1 MELRHLRYFAVV
13 AEELSFSRAAE
24 RLHMAQPPLS
34 QQIRDLERELKLEL
48 FDRSHRKIQLTS
60 AGKDLL
66 ADARAVLE
74 SVSRLEYRAQ
84 LRAEGHLGRL
94 AIGVNTAIVT
104 PAYFA
109 ELLRKFQN
117 RNPGVVFTMIDYNS
131 QRQVEALLAN
141 EIDVGFLRPSAAIP
155 AQVVLHRINRQVMR
169 IALPEHHSLAKKRRV
184 AWRDLANEN
193 FVVVQRDIAGD
204 FYNDFYTRCRNA
216 GFEPKIKQYVSNT
229 ATLFWLVSAG
239 MGIAPTPTA
248 QESASG
254 VTFVALPADAPV
266 YETALAWRQ
275 SDASPVLERFVQFV
289 KSSPLPK

>member
-1 MELRHLRYFAVV
+1 MELRHLRYFAAV

-48 FDRSHRKIQLTS
+48 FDRSHRKIRLTS

-74 SVSRLEYRAQ
+74 SVSRMEYRAK
-84 LRAEGHLGRL
+84 LRSEGNLGRL
-94 AIGVNTAIVT
+94 VIGVNTAIVT

-109 ELLRKFQN
+109 RLLRSFQN
-117 RNPGVVFTMIDYNS
+117 ANPGVVFTMIDYNS
-131 QRQVEALLAN
+131 ARQVDALMAN
-141 EIDVGFLRPSAAIP
+141 EIDVGFLRPSSLIP
-155 AQVVLHRINRQVMR
+155 AQVTTHRLNRQVMR
-169 IALPEHHSLAKKRRV
+169 IAVPDLHWIAKKRRV

-193 FVVVQRDIAGD
+193 FVMVQRDIAGD
-204 FYNDFYTRCRNA
+204 FYNDFYARCRNA
-216 GFEPKIKQYVSNT
+216 GFEPKIKQFVSNA

-239 MGIAPTPTA
+239 MGIAPTPTTSETA
-248 QESASG
+248 NG

-266 YETALAWRQ
+266 YETALAWRK
-275 SDASPVLERFVQFV
+275 SDVSPVLQRFVQFV
-289 KSSPLPK
+289 SESQISK